1 MPKNPNVK
9 RVMVIGSGPI
19 VIGQAAEFDYAGTQ
33 ACRSLKEEGVEV
45 ILVNSNPATIM
56 TDRDIA
62 DKVYIEPLT
71 VKALEQIIEK
81 EKPDSILPTLGGQ
94 AGLNLGMELEESGF
108 LASHGVT
115 LLGTTAATI
124 RNAEGRQEFKDL
136 MERIGEPCAASKVV
150 ETVEE
155 GIEFTE
161 SIGYPVVLR
170 PAYTL
175 GGSGGG
181 IAYNQLQLE
190 EILENGLRL
199 SRVGQVL
206 VERCIA
212 GWKEIEY
219 EVMRDSAGNC
229 ITVCNME
236 NIDPVGVHTGDSI
249 VVAPSQT
256 LSDKEYQMLRT
267 SALNIINELEITG
280 GCNVQFALHPTSF
293 EYCVIEVNPRVSR
306 SSALA
311 SKATGY
317 PIAKV
322 AAKIALG
329 YTLDEIKNAI
339 TRKTYASFEPAL
351 DYCVVKIPRLPFDK
365 FITAKRTLTTQMK
378 ATGEVMS
385 ICDNFEGALMKA
397 IRSLEQHVDCMLSYD
412 FSELSAEEL
421 KARLKVVDDRRIWMI
436 AEAIRKGI
444 SYEEIHDITSIDI
457 WFIDKIAILVEMEE
471 ALRTKELTP
480 ELLKEAKRIEF
491 PDNVI
496 ARLTDRSESEIKAM
510 RHANGIRAVYKMVD
524 TCAAE
529 FEASTPYYYSVY
541 GGECEA
547 CGSGI
552 SALKSVTSNHACISG
567 TEESGGRAENS
578 ATKGP
583 EAEGRRDPEAGSL
596 FRENA
601 EGRRRKV
608 LVLGSGPIRIG
619 QGIEFDYCSVH
630 ATWAFSR
637 AGYETIIINNNPETV
652 STDFDIADKLYFE
665 PLTPED
671 VGAIVDIE
679 KPDGA
684 VVQFGGQ
691 TAIKLTE
698 SLMKMGVPI
707 LGTRAEDVDAAEDRE
722 LFDRILEET
731 GIPRAAG
738 GTVYTAEEAKAVANR
753 LGYPVLVRPSYVLGG
768 QGMQIAISDE
778 EIEEFMAIINR
789 IAQDHPILVD
799 KYLEGKEIEV
809 DAVCDG
815 TDILI
820 PGIMEHIERTGVHSG
835 DSISV
840 YPAHT
845 IGKLVKDKIAEYTRR
860 LAKAL
865 HVKGL
870 INIQFIA
877 IEEDVYVIEV
887 NPRSSRTVPYISKVT
902 GIPIVDLATE
912 VILGKTIRELG
923 YEPGLQPEA
932 AYYAIK
938 MPVFS
943 FEKIRGAEISLG
955 PEMKS
960 TGECLGIA
968 KEFHEALYKAF
979 LGAGVN
985 LPRHRNLIIT
995 VKDADKG
1002 EAIGIGRRFEKLGYT
1017 IYATRST
1024 AAALNEA
1031 GVKARK
1037 VNKISQESPTVMDL
1051 ILGHRIDL
1059 VIDTPTQGRDKSRD
1073 GFLIRRTAI
1082 ETGVNCITSLDTAR
1096 ALLTSLENAGKD
1108 MTLVDVAQL

>member
-9 RVMVIGSGPI
+9 KVLVIGSGPI

-33 ACRSLKEEGVEV
+33 ACRSLKEEGIEV
-45 ILVNSNPATIM
+45 VLVNSNPATIM

-71 VKALEQIIEK
+71 APVLEQIILK
-81 EKPDSILPTLGGQ
+81 EKPDSVLPTLGGQ
-94 AGLNLGMELEESGF
+94 AGLNLGMELAESGF
-108 LASHGVT
+108 LTENNIT
-115 LLGTTAATI
+115 LLGTTAQTI
-124 RNAEGRQEFKDL
+124 KKAEDRLEFKET
-136 MERIGEPCAASKVV
+136 MEKIGEPCAASLVV
-150 ETVEE
+150 EDVMTGVD
-155 GIEFTE
+155 FAKQ
-161 SIGYPVVLR
+161 IGYPVVLR

-181 IAYNQLQLE
+181 IAHNQAELE

-267 SALNIINELEITG
+267 ASLNIIDELQITG

-339 TRKTYASFEPAL
+339 TGKTYASFEPTL

-385 ICDNFEGALMKA
+385 ICNNFEGALMKA
-397 IRSLEQHVDCMLSYD
+397 MRSLEQHVDCLRSYD
-412 FSELSAEEL
+412 FSALTVEEL
-421 KARLKVVDDRRIWMI
+421 LERLHIVDDQRIYVI
-436 AEAIRKGI
+436 AQAVRKGI
-444 SYEEIHDITSIDI
+444 DYDTIHNITMVDC
-457 WFIDKIAILVEMEE
+457 WFIDKIAILTEMEE
-471 ALRTKELTP
+471 KLVKGPITP
-480 ELLKEAKRIEF
+480 ELLTEAKRIEF

-496 ARLTDRSESEIKAM
+496 ARLSGIDEKDIRKM
-510 RHANGIRAVYKMVD
+510 RYDNNIVASFKMVD

-529 FEASTPYYYSVY
+529 FAASTPYYYSVF
-541 GGECEA
+541 GGENEA
-547 CGSGI
+547 
-552 SALKSVTSNHACISG
+552 VETNP
-567 TEESGGRAENS
+567 
-578 ATKGP
+578 TK
-583 EAEGRRDPEAGSL
+583 
-596 FRENA
+596 
-601 EGRRRKV
+601 KV

-630 ATWAFSR
+630 ATWAFKKE
-637 AGYETIIINNNPETV
+637 GYETIIINNNPETV

-665 PLTPED
+665 PLTKED
-671 VGAIVDIE
+671 VENIVNIE

-691 TAIKLTE
+691 TAIKLTQ
-698 SLMKMGVPI
+698 SLMEMGVPI
-707 LGTRAEDVDAAEDRE
+707 LGTSAENVDAAEDRE
-722 LFDRILEET
+722 LFDEILEQCQ
-731 GIPRAAG
+731 IPRPSG
-738 GTVYTAEEAKAVANR
+738 GTVYTAEEAKKVANR

-768 QGMQIAISDE
+768 QGMQIAISDSE
-778 EIEEFMAIINR
+778 VEEFMEIINR

-799 KYLEGKEIEV
+799 KYLMGKEMEV

-815 TDILI
+815 EDILI
-820 PGIMEHIERTGVHSG
+820 PGIMEHIERAGVHSG

-840 YPAHT
+840 YPAQT
-845 IGKLVKDKIAEYTRR
+845 VSNKVKDTIAEYTRR
-860 LAKAL
+860 LAKSL
-865 HVKGL
+865 HVIGL
-870 INIQFIA
+870 INIQFIV
-877 IEEDVYVIEV
+877 IGEQVYVIEV

-902 GIPIVDLATE
+902 GIPIVDLATQ
-912 VILGKTIRELG
+912 VIIGKKIKDLG
-923 YEPGLQPEA
+923 YQPGLQPEA
-932 AYYAIK
+932 EYIAIK

-968 KEFHEALYKAF
+968 KTFNEALYKAF
-979 LGAGVN
+979 LGAGIN
-985 LPRHRNLIIT
+985 LPKYKQMIIT

-1002 EAIGIGRRFEKLGYT
+1002 EAISVGRRFEKLGYT

-1024 AAALNEA
+1024 ADALREE
-1031 GVKARK
+1031 GVNARK
-1037 VNKISQESPTVMDL
+1037 VNKIAQESPTVMDL
-1051 ILGHRIDL
+1051 ILGHKIDL

-1082 ETGVNCITSLDTAR
+1082 ETGVNVLTSLDTAN
-1096 ALLTSLENAGKD
+1096 ALVTSLEHAD
-1108 MTLVDVAQL
+1108 MKNLTLIDIASL

>member
-1 MPKNPNVK
+1 MPKNSNVK

-56 TDRDIA
+56 TDKDIA

-71 VKALEQIIEK
+71 IKVLEQIIEK

-108 LASHGVT
+108 LKSHNVQ

-136 MERIGEPCAASKVV
+136 MERIGEPCAASEVV
-150 ETVEE
+150 ENVED
-155 GIEFTE
+155 GIAFVGK
-161 SIGYPVVLR
+161 IGYPVVLR

-181 IAYNQLQLE
+181 IAHNQTELV

-256 LSDKEYQMLRT
+256 LSDKEYQMLRS
-267 SALNIINELEITG
+267 SALNIINELGITG

-339 TRKTYASFEPAL
+339 TGKTYASFEPAL
-351 DYCVVKIPRLPFDK
+351 DYCVVKMPRLPFDK
-365 FITAKRTLTTQMK
+365 FISAKRTLTTQMK

-385 ICDNFEGALMKA
+385 ICTNFEGALMKA
-397 IRSLEQHVDCMLSYD
+397 IRSLEQHVDCLLSYD
-412 FSELSAEEL
+412 FSQLSADEL
-421 KARLKVVDDRRIWMI
+421 KDRLKIVDDQRIWVI
-436 AEAIRKGI
+436 AEAIRKGLT
-444 SYEEIHDITSIDI
+444 YEEIHAITMIDI
-457 WFIDKIAILVEMEE
+457 WFIDKLAILVEMEE
-471 ALRTKELTP
+471 ALKKGPLTP
-480 ELLKEAKRIEF
+480 ELLREAKRIEF

-496 ARLTDRSESEIKAM
+496 GRLTGMAESDIKAM
-510 RHANGIRAVYKMVD
+510 RYENGITAVFKIVD

-529 FEASTPYYYSVY
+529 FAASTPYYYSVF
-541 GGECEA
+541 GGESEA
-547 CGSGI
+547 CP
-552 SALKSVTSNHACISG
+552 T
-567 TEESGGRAENS
+567 
-578 ATKGP
+578 
-583 EAEGRRDPEAGSL
+583 RDKK
-596 FRENA
+596 
-601 EGRRRKV
+601 KV

-630 ATWAFSR
+630 ATWAFSK

-671 VGAIVDIE
+671 VENIVNIE

-707 LGTRAEDVDAAEDRE
+707 LGTKAEDVDAAEDRE
-722 LFDRILEET
+722 LFDAILQQT

-738 GTVYTAEEAKAVANR
+738 GTVYTAEEAKEVANR

-768 QGMQIAISDE
+768 QGMQIATSDE
-778 EIEEFMAIINR
+778 EIEVFMEIINR

-799 KYLEGKEIEV
+799 KYLQGKEIEV

-820 PGIMEHIERTGVHSG
+820 PGIMEHIERTGIHSG

-840 YPAHT
+840 YPAPT
-845 IGKLVKDKIAEYTRR
+845 IDGEVKEKIAEYTRR
-860 LAKAL
+860 LAAAL

-877 IEEDVYVIEV
+877 IGTEVYVIEV

-912 VILGKTIRELG
+912 VIIGKTIRELG

-932 AYYAIK
+932 DYFAIK

-968 KEFHEALYKAF
+968 KDFNEALYKAF
-979 LGAGVN
+979 LGAGVV
-985 LPRHRNLIIT
+985 LPKHKQMIIT

-1002 EAIGIGRRFEKLGYT
+1002 EAIEIGRRFEKLGYT

-1037 VNKISQESPTVMDL
+1037 INKISQESPTVMDL
-1051 ILGHRIDL
+1051 ILGHKIDL

-1073 GFLIRRTAI
+1073 GFLIRRTSI
-1082 ETGVNCITSLDTAR
+1082 ETGVYCITAMDTAR
-1096 ALLTSLENAGKD
+1096 ALVTSMETAGGEL
-1108 MTLVDVAQL
+1108 TLVDVASL

>member
-1 MPKNPNVK
+1 MPKNADIKKVL
-9 RVMVIGSGPI
+9 VIGSGPI

-33 ACRSLKEEGVEV
+33 ACRSLKEEGIEV
-45 ILVNSNPATIM
+45 CLVNSNPATIM
-56 TDRDIA
+56 TDKNIA
-62 DKVYIEPLT
+62 DQVYIEPLT
-71 VKALEQIIEK
+71 AKVLEQIIIK
-81 EKPDSILPTLGGQ
+81 EKPDSVLPTLGGQ
-94 AGLNLGMELEESGF
+94 AGLNLGMELAESGF
-108 LASHGVT
+108 LEEHGVR
-115 LLGTTAATI
+115 LIGTTAETI
-124 RNAEGRQEFKDL
+124 KKAEDRQEFKDT
-136 MERIGEPCAASKVV
+136 MEKIGEPVAASLVV
-150 ETVEE
+150 ENVED
-155 GIEFTE
+155 GIKFTNT
-161 SIGYPVVLR
+161 IGYPVVLR

-181 IAYNQLQLE
+181 IAHNETELI

-219 EVMRDSAGNC
+219 EVMRDAAGNC

-256 LSDKEYQMLRT
+256 LGDKEYQMLRT
-267 SALNIINELEITG
+267 SALNIITELNITG
-280 GCNVQFALHPTSF
+280 GCNVQYALKPDSF

-339 TRKTYASFEPAL
+339 TGKTYASFEPML

-365 FITAKRTLTTQMK
+365 FITAKHTLTTQMK

-385 ICDNFEGALMKA
+385 ICNNFEGALMKA
-397 IRSLEQHVDCMLSYD
+397 IRSLEQHVDSLMSYD
-412 FSELSAEEL
+412 YSNLSEQEL
-421 KARLKVVDDRRIWMI
+421 LERMKIVDDRRIYLI

-444 SYEEIHDITSIDI
+444 NYRAIHDITKVDE
-457 WFIDKIAILVEMEE
+457 WFIDKIAILVEMEQRLQKE
-471 ALRTKELTP
+471 ELTV

-491 PDNVI
+491 PDTVI
-496 ARLTDRSESEIKAM
+496 AKLTGKTEEEIKKM
-510 RHANGIRAVYKMVD
+510 RYDNGIHAAYKMVD

-529 FEASTPYYYSVY
+529 FAAETPYYYSVY
-541 GGECEA
+541 GSEDEA
-547 CGSGI
+547 G
-552 SALKSVTSNHACISG
+552 
-567 TEESGGRAENS
+567 ENS
-578 ATKGP
+578 TGKKK
-583 EAEGRRDPEAGSL
+583 
-596 FRENA
+596 
-601 EGRRRKV
+601 KV

-619 QGIEFDYCSVH
+619 QGVEFDYCSVH
-630 ATWAFSR
+630 ATWAFSK

-671 VGAIVDIE
+671 VESIVNIE

-707 LGTRAEDVDAAEDRE
+707 LGTAAEDVDAAEDRE
-722 LFDRILEET
+722 LFDQILQQTE
-731 GIPRAAG
+731 IPRAAG
-738 GTVYTAEEAKAVANR
+738 GTVFTAEEAKEVANR

-768 QGMQIAISDE
+768 QGMQIAYTDE
-778 EIEEFMAIINR
+778 EIEEFMDIINQ

-799 KYLEGKEIEV
+799 KYLMGKELEV

-840 YPAHT
+840 YPAPT
-845 IGKLVKDKIAEYTRR
+845 VSETVKETIAEYSRR

-877 IEEDVYVIEV
+877 VGEEVYVIEV

-912 VILGKTIRELG
+912 VILGKKIRDLG
-923 YEPGLQPEA
+923 YEPGLQPASE
-932 AYYAIK
+932 YFAIK

-968 KEFHEALYKAF
+968 KNFDEALYKAF
-979 LGAGVN
+979 LGAGIE
-985 LPRHRNLIIT
+985 LPQHKQMIIT
-995 VKDADKG
+995 VKKEDQA
-1002 EAIGIGRRFEKLGYT
+1002 EAAEVAKRFEALGYK
-1017 IYATRST
+1017 IYATRHT
-1024 AAALNEA
+1024 AETLQEA

-1037 VNKISQESPTVMDL
+1037 VNKLSQESPTVMDL
-1051 ILGHRIDL
+1051 LLGHKIDL
-1059 VIDTPTQGRDKSRD
+1059 VINTPTQGRDKSRD

-1082 ETGVNCITSLDTAR
+1082 ETGVNVLTSLDTAN
-1096 ALLTSLENAGKD
+1096 ALASSLENGSQKL
-1108 MTLVDVAQL
+1108 TVVDIATFE

>member
-45 ILVNSNPATIM
+45 IRVNSNPATIM
-56 TDRDIA
+56 TDKDIA

-71 VKALEQIIEK
+71 VKVLEQIIEK

-108 LASHGVT
+108 LAEHGVT
-115 LLGTTAATI
+115 LLGTTAQTI

-150 ETVEE
+150 ENVQD
-155 GIEFTE
+155 GIDFTNQ
-161 SIGYPVVLR
+161 IGYPVVLR

-181 IAYNQLQLE
+181 IAHNQVELE

-267 SALNIINELEITG
+267 SALNIINELKITG
-280 GCNVQFALHPTSF
+280 GCNVQFALHPTSV

-339 TRKTYASFEPAL
+339 TKKTYASFEPAL

-397 IRSLEQHVDCMLSYD
+397 IRSLEQHVDCLLSYD
-412 FSELSAEEL
+412 FSALNAEEL
-421 KARLKVVDDRRIWMI
+421 KERLKVVDDQRIWVI

-444 SYEEIHDITSIDI
+444 SYEEIHAITQIDI
-457 WFIDKIAILVEMEE
+457 WFIDKLAILVEMEQ
-471 ALRTKELTP
+471 ALKTQELTQ
-480 ELLKEAKRIEF
+480 ELLREAKRIEF

-496 ARLTDRSESEIKAM
+496 ARLTGRTEEEIRQM
-510 RHANGIRAVYKMVD
+510 RYSNGIKAVYKMVD

-529 FEASTPYYYSVY
+529 FAASTPYYYSVY

-547 CGSGI
+547 
-552 SALKSVTSNHACISG
+552 
-567 TEESGGRAENS
+567 TETTGR
-578 ATKGP
+578 K
-583 EAEGRRDPEAGSL
+583 
-596 FRENA
+596 
-601 EGRRRKV
+601 KV

-630 ATWAFSR
+630 ATWAFSK

-671 VGAIVDIE
+671 VESIVNIE
-679 KPDGA
+679 HPDGA

-707 LGTRAEDVDAAEDRE
+707 LGTKAEDVDAAEDRE
-722 LFDRILEET
+722 LFDEILEQT
-731 GIPRAAG
+731 HIPRAAG

-753 LGYPVLVRPSYVLGG
+753 LGYPVRVRPSYVLGG
-768 QGMQIAISDE
+768 QGMQIAISDQ
-778 EIEEFMAIINR
+778 EIEEFMEIINR

-799 KYLEGKEIEV
+799 KYLQGKEIEV

-815 TDILI
+815 EDILI

-860 LAKAL
+860 LAMAL

-877 IEEDVYVIEV
+877 IGEDVYVIEV

-912 VILGKTIRELG
+912 VIIGKKIKELG
-923 YEPGLQPEA
+923 YKPGLQPEA
-932 AYYAIK
+932 EYYAIK

-968 KEFHEALYKAF
+968 KTFNEALYKAF
-979 LGAGVN
+979 MGAGVN
-985 LPRHRNLIIT
+985 LPKYKNLIMT

-1002 EAIGIGRRFEKLGYT
+1002 EAIEIGRRFEKLGYT

-1024 AAALNEA
+1024 AAALNDA

-1051 ILGHRIDL
+1051 ILGHKIDL
-1059 VIDTPTQGRDKSRD
+1059 VIDTPTQGRDKTRD
-1073 GFLIRRTAI
+1073 GFLIRRTSI
-1082 ETGVNCITSLDTAR
+1082 ETGVNVITAMDTAR
-1096 ALLTSLENAGKD
+1096 ALVTSLENQESNEQL
-1108 MTLVDVAQL
+1108 TLVDIAQL

>member
-71 VKALEQIIEK
+71 LKVLEQIIEK

-108 LASHGVT
+108 LASHNVK

-150 ETVEE
+150 ENVED
-155 GIEFTE
+155 GVAFTE
-161 SIGYPVVLR
+161 QIGYPVVLR

-181 IAYNQLQLE
+181 IAHNQTELE

-256 LSDKEYQMLRT
+256 LSDKEYQMLRS
-267 SALNIINELEITG
+267 SALNIINELGITG

-339 TRKTYASFEPAL
+339 TGKTYASFEPAL
-351 DYCVVKIPRLPFDK
+351 DYCVVKMPRLPFDK

-385 ICDNFEGALMKA
+385 ICTNFEGALMKA
-397 IRSLEQHVDCMLSYD
+397 IRSLEQHVDCLLSYD
-412 FSELSAEEL
+412 FSALSKEDLYE
-421 KARLKVVDDRRIWMI
+421 RLKIVDDQRIWVI
-436 AEAIRKGI
+436 AEALRKGI
-444 SYEEIHDITSIDI
+444 TYEEIHDITMIDL
-457 WFIDKIAILVEMEE
+457 WFIDKIQRIVEMED
-471 ALRTKELTP
+471 ALKAGPLTV

-496 ARLTDRSESEIKAM
+496 ARLTGKKEAEIKEM
-510 RHANGIRAVYKMVD
+510 RYANGIKAVFKMVD

-529 FEASTPYYYSVY
+529 FAASTPYYYSCF

-547 CGSGI
+547 NG
-552 SALKSVTSNHACISG
+552 
-567 TEESGGRAENS
+567 ER
-578 ATKGP
+578 TKK
-583 EAEGRRDPEAGSL
+583 
-596 FRENA
+596 
-601 EGRRRKV
+601 KV

-630 ATWAFSR
+630 ATWAFAR

-671 VGAIVDIE
+671 VENVVNIE

-707 LGTRAEDVDAAEDRE
+707 LGTKAEDVDAAEDRE
-722 LFDRILEET
+722 LFDEILQKTE
-731 GIPRAAG
+731 IPRAAG
-738 GTVYTAEEAKAVANR
+738 GTVFTAEEAKEVANR

-768 QGMQIAISDE
+768 QGMQIATSDE

-799 KYLEGKEIEV
+799 KYLQGKEVEV

-820 PGIMEHIERTGVHSG
+820 PGIMEHIERTGIHSG

-840 YPAHT
+840 YPAPT
-845 IGKLVKDKIAEYTRR
+845 IDMAVKEKIAEYTKR
-860 LAKAL
+860 LAQAL

-877 IEEDVYVIEV
+877 IGEEVYVIEV

-912 VILGKTIRELG
+912 VILGKTIKELG
-923 YEPGLQPEA
+923 YEPGLQKEA
-932 AYYAIK
+932 EYFAIK

-955 PEMKS
+955 PEKKS

-968 KEFHEALYKAF
+968 KTFHEALFKAF
-979 LGAGVN
+979 LGAGVE
-985 LPRHRNLIIT
+985 LPKHKQMIIT
-995 VKDADKG
+995 VKDADKP
-1002 EAIGIGRRFEKLGYT
+1002 EAVDVARRFEKLGYI

-1024 AAALNEA
+1024 AAALKDA
-1031 GVKARK
+1031 GVKVRK
-1037 VNKISQESPTVMDL
+1037 INKISQESPTVMDL
-1051 ILGHRIDL
+1051 LLGHKIDL

-1082 ETGVNCITSLDTAR
+1082 ETGVYCITAMDTAN
-1096 ALLTSLENAGKD
+1096 ALATSLEHTADKLS
-1108 MTLVDVAQL
+1108 LVDIASL

>member
-1 MPKNPNVK
+1 MPKRSDIKKVL
-9 RVMVIGSGPI
+9 VIGSGPI

-45 ILVNSNPATIM
+45 CLVNSNPATIM
-56 TDRDIA
+56 TDKQIA
-62 DKVYIEPLT
+62 DQVYIEPLT
-71 VKALEQIIEK
+71 VDVLKQIILK
-81 EKPDSILPTLGGQ
+81 EKPDSVLPTLGGQ
-94 AGLNLGMELEESGF
+94 AGLNLGMELAESGF
-108 LASHGVT
+108 LEENGVK
-115 LLGTTAATI
+115 LIGTTAETI
-124 RNAEGRQEFKDL
+124 FRAEDRQAFKDT
-136 MERIGEPCAASKVV
+136 MEKIGEPCAASLVV
-150 ETVEE
+150 NTVED
-155 GIEFTE
+155 GIKFTNT
-161 SIGYPVVLR
+161 IGYPVVLR
-170 PAYTL
+170 PAFTL

-181 IAYNQLQLE
+181 IAHNEEELV
-190 EILENGLRL
+190 EILSNGLRL
-199 SRVGQVL
+199 SRVGEVL

-219 EVMRDSAGNC
+219 EVMRDANGHC

-256 LSDKEYQMLRT
+256 LGDKEYQMLRT
-267 SALNIINELEITG
+267 SALNIISELNITG
-280 GCNVQFALHPTSF
+280 GCNVQYALNPDSF

-339 TRKTYASFEPAL
+339 TGKTYASFEPML

-385 ICDNFEGALMKA
+385 ICTNFEGALMKA
-397 IRSLEQHVDCMLSYD
+397 IRSLEQHVDSLVSDEYLTLSYD
-412 FSELSAEEL
+412 KLIE
-421 KARLKVVDDRRIWMI
+421 RLKVVDDRRIWVI
-436 AEAIRKGI
+436 AEACRRGV
-444 SYEEIHDITSIDI
+444 SYDTIHDITKIDK
-457 WFIDKIAILVEMEE
+457 WFIDKIAILVEMEGRLRSE
-471 ALRTKELTP
+471 ALTVD
-480 ELLKEAKRIEF
+480 LLREAKRIEF
-491 PDNVI
+491 PDKVI
-496 ARLTDRSESEIKAM
+496 AQLTGKDEEYIKNM
-510 RHANGIRAVYKMVD
+510 RYENGITASFKMVD

-529 FEASTPYYYSVY
+529 FEATTPYYYSCFD
-541 GGECEA
+541 GENEA
-547 CGSGI
+547 D
-552 SALKSVTSNHACISG
+552 G
-567 TEESGGRAENS
+567 TA
-578 ATKGP
+578 KKK
-583 EAEGRRDPEAGSL
+583 
-596 FRENA
+596 
-601 EGRRRKV
+601 KV

-619 QGIEFDYCSVH
+619 QGIEFDFCSVH
-630 ATWAFSR
+630 CTWAFSN

-671 VGAIVDIE
+671 VENVVNIE

-707 LGTRAEDVDAAEDRE
+707 LGTKAEDVDAAEDRE
-722 LFDRILEET
+722 LFDEILEQT

-738 GTVYTAEEAKAVANR
+738 DTVYTAQEAKAAANR
-753 LGYPVLVRPSYVLGG
+753 IGYPVLVRPSYVLGG
-768 QGMQIAISDE
+768 QGMHIAFNDDE
-778 EIEEFMAIINR
+778 IVEFIDTINQ
-789 IAQDHPILVD
+789 IAQDHPILID
-799 KYLEGKEIEV
+799 KYLMGKEIEV

-840 YPAHT
+840 YPAPT
-845 IGKLVKDKIAEYTRR
+845 ISDHVKETIVEYTKR
-860 LAKAL
+860 LARAL
-865 HVKGL
+865 HVVGL

-877 IEEDVYVIEV
+877 MNEEVYVIEV

-902 GIPIVDLATE
+902 GIPIVDLATK
-912 VILGKTIRELG
+912 VILGETIKGMG
-923 YEPGLQPEA
+923 YEPGLAPEA
-932 AYYAIK
+932 DYIAIK

-943 FEKIRGAEISLG
+943 FEKLRGAEISLG

-968 KEFHEALYKAF
+968 KNFNEALYKAF
-979 LGAGVN
+979 IGAGIQ
-985 LPRHRNLIIT
+985 LPKYKQMIMT
-995 VKDADKG
+995 VKDADKP
-1002 EAIGIGRRFEKLGYT
+1002 EAVSVAKRFEALGYT

-1024 AAALNEA
+1024 AKYLQDH
-1031 GVKARK
+1031 GVNARR
-1037 VNKISQESPTVMDL
+1037 VNKISQESPNVMDL
-1051 ILGHRIDL
+1051 ILGHKIDL

-1073 GFLIRRTAI
+1073 GFLIRRNAI
-1082 ETGVNCITSLDTAR
+1082 ETGVHCLTSMDTAN
-1096 ALLTSLENAGKD
+1096 ALALSLETAND
-1108 MTLVDVAQL
+1108 EMTMIDIATVKNL

>member
-56 TDRDIA
+56 TDKDIA

-71 VKALEQIIEK
+71 VKVLEQIIEK

-108 LASHGVT
+108 LKSHNVT

-150 ETVEE
+150 ENVED
-155 GIEFTE
+155 GVEFTNT
-161 SIGYPVVLR
+161 IGYPVVLR

-181 IAYNQLQLE
+181 IAHNQVELE

-267 SALNIINELEITG
+267 SALKIINELEITG

-329 YTLDEIKNAI
+329 FTLDEIKNAI
-339 TRKTYASFEPAL
+339 THKTYASFEPTL

-385 ICDNFEGALMKA
+385 ICNNFEGALMKA
-397 IRSLEQHVDCMLSYD
+397 IRSLEQHVDCLRSYD
-412 FSELSAEEL
+412 FSALSKEEL
-421 KARLKVVDDRRIWMI
+421 IDRLKIVDDQRIYVI

-444 SYEEIHDITSIDI
+444 SYEQIHEITLIDE
-457 WFIDKIAILVEMEE
+457 WFIDKIAILVEMEN
-471 ALRTKELTP
+471 ALETQPLTV
-480 ELLKEAKRIEF
+480 ELLKEAKRLEF

-496 ARLTDRSESEIKAM
+496 SRLTGKPEEEIKKM
-510 RHANGIRAVYKMVD
+510 RYDNGIKAVYKMVD

-529 FEASTPYYYSVY
+529 FAASTPYYYSVF

-547 CGSGI
+547 
-552 SALKSVTSNHACISG
+552 V
-567 TEESGGRAENS
+567 E
-578 ATKGP
+578 TKG
-583 EAEGRRDPEAGSL
+583 RK
-596 FRENA
+596 
-601 EGRRRKV
+601 KV

-630 ATWAFSR
+630 ATWAFAK

-671 VGAIVDIE
+671 VESIVNIE

-707 LGTRAEDVDAAEDRE
+707 LGTKAEDVDAAEDRE
-722 LFDRILEET
+722 LFDEILEQT

-799 KYLEGKEIEV
+799 KYLQGKEIEV

-820 PGIMEHIERTGVHSG
+820 PGIMEHIERTGIHSG

-840 YPAHT
+840 YPAPT
-845 IGKLVKDKIAEYTRR
+845 IDRTVKEKIAEYTRR

-877 IEEDVYVIEV
+877 IGEDVYVIEV

-912 VILGKTIRELG
+912 VIIGKTIRELG

-932 AYYAIK
+932 EYFAIK

-968 KEFHEALYKAF
+968 KTFNEALYKAF
-979 LGAGVN
+979 LGAGVE
-985 LPRHRNLIIT
+985 LPKYKNMIIT

-1002 EAIGIGRRFEKLGYT
+1002 EAIEIGRRFEKLGYT

-1051 ILGHRIDL
+1051 ILGHKIDL
-1059 VIDTPTQGRDKSRD
+1059 VIDTPTQGRDKTRD

-1082 ETGVNCITSLDTAR
+1082 ETGIYCITAMDTAR
-1096 ALLTSLENAGKD
+1096 ALVTSMEHASKEL
-1108 MTLVDVAQL
+1108 TLVDIATL

>member
-56 TDRDIA
+56 TDKDIA

-71 VKALEQIIEK
+71 VKVLEQIIEK

-108 LASHGVT
+108 LAAHGVT
-115 LLGTTAATI
+115 LLGTSAATI

-136 MERIGEPCAASKVV
+136 MERIGEPCAASMVV

-155 GIEFTE
+155 GIAFTN

-181 IAYNQLQLE
+181 IAGNQAQLE

-219 EVMRDSAGNC
+219 EVMRDGAGNC

-256 LSDKEYQMLRT
+256 LGDKEYQMLRT
-267 SALNIINELEITG
+267 SALHIISELEITG

-339 TRKTYASFEPAL
+339 TQKTYASFEPAL

-385 ICDNFEGALMKA
+385 ICDSFEGALMKA
-397 IRSLEQHVDCMLSYD
+397 VRSLEQHVDCLLSYD
-412 FSELSAEEL
+412 FSALSTEEL
-421 KARLKVVDDRRIWMI
+421 KEKMRIVDDRRIWMI
-436 AEAIRKGI
+436 AEAVRKGI
-444 SYEEIHDITSIDI
+444 SYDEIHEITMIDI
-457 WFIDKIAILVEMEE
+457 WFIDKIAILVEMEG
-471 ALRTKELTP
+471 ALKSSELTP
-480 ELLKEAKRIEF
+480 ELLREAKRLEF
-491 PDNVI
+491 PDSVI
-496 ARLTDRSESEIKAM
+496 GKLAGKSEGEIRAL
-510 RHANGIRAVYKMVD
+510 RREHGIHAVYKMVD

-529 FEASTPYYYSVY
+529 FAASTPYYYSVY

-547 CGSGI
+547 CAGETPDNGDAGASAGRDVSG
-552 SALKSVTSNHACISG
+552 
-567 TEESGGRAENS
+567 EEGIAQ
-578 ATKGP
+578 
-583 EAEGRRDPEAGSL
+583 
-596 FRENA
+596 RETP
-601 EGRRRKV
+601 RKKV

-665 PLTPED
+665 PLTAED
-671 VGAIVDIE
+671 VEAIVDIE
-679 KPDGA
+679 KPQGA

-691 TAIKLTE
+691 TAIKLAE

-707 LGTRAEDVDAAEDRE
+707 LGTKAEDVDAAEDRE
-722 LFDRILEET
+722 LFDKILEET

-738 GTVYTAEEAKAVANR
+738 GTVYTAEEAKAVAGR

-768 QGMQIAISDE
+768 QGMQIALSDG

-799 KYLEGKEIEV
+799 KYLQGKEIEV

-845 IGKLVKDKIAEYTRR
+845 IGRLVKDKIAEYTRR

-877 IEEDVYVIEV
+877 IGEDVYVIEV

-968 KEFHEALYKAF
+968 KQFHEALYKAF

-985 LPRHRNLIIT
+985 LPRHKNLIIT

-1002 EAIGIGRRFEKLGYT
+1002 EAIEIGRRFEKLGYT

-1024 AAALNEA
+1024 AAALKEA

-1051 ILGHRIDL
+1051 ILGHKIDL

-1073 GFLIRRTAI
+1073 GFLIRRNAI
-1082 ETGVNCITSLDTAR
+1082 ETGVNCITSMDTAR
-1096 ALLTSLENAGKD
+1096 ALVTSLENAGQEL
-1108 MTLVDVAQL
+1108 TLVDIAGL

>member
-1 MPKNPNVK
+1 MPRNKDIKKVL
-9 RVMVIGSGPI
+9 VIGSGPI

-45 ILVNSNPATIM
+45 CLVNSNPATIM
-56 TDRDIA
+56 TDKQIA
-62 DKVYIEPLT
+62 DQVYIEPLT
-71 VKALEQIIEK
+71 LPVLEKIILK

-94 AGLNLGMELEESGF
+94 AGLNLGMELAESGF
-108 LASHGVT
+108 LEEHGVK
-115 LLGTTAATI
+115 LIGTTAETI
-124 RNAEGRQEFKDL
+124 FKAEDRQAFKDT
-136 MERIGEPCAASKVV
+136 MEKIGEPCAASQVV
-150 ETVEE
+150 NTVED
-155 GIEFTE
+155 GIKFTNT
-161 SIGYPVVLR
+161 IGYPVVLR
-170 PAYTL
+170 PAFTL

-181 IAYNQLQLE
+181 IAHNEQELVD
-190 EILENGLRL
+190 ILSNGLRL
-199 SRVGQVL
+199 SRVGEVL

-212 GWKEIEY
+212 GWKEVEY
-219 EVMRDSAGNC
+219 EVMRDANGNC

-256 LSDKEYQMLRT
+256 LGDKEYQMLRS
-267 SALNIINELEITG
+267 SALNIINELKITG
-280 GCNVQFALHPTSF
+280 GCNVQYALNPDSF

-322 AAKIALG
+322 TAKIALG

-339 TRKTYASFEPAL
+339 TQKTYASFEPML

-365 FITAKRTLTTQMK
+365 FLTAKRTLSTQMK

-397 IRSLEQHVDCMLSYD
+397 IRSLEQHVDSLMSYD
-412 FSELSAEEL
+412 FTGLSDEALEAQL
-421 KARLKVVDDRRIWMI
+421 HVVDDRRIWVI
-436 AEAIRKGI
+436 AEALRRGV
-444 SYEEIHDITSIDI
+444 SYDHIYEITKIDR
-457 WFIDKIAILVEMEE
+457 WFIDKLAILVEMEQHLKSE
-471 ALRTKELTP
+471 ELTVD
-480 ELLKEAKRIEF
+480 LLKEAKRIEF

-496 ARLTDRSESEIKAM
+496 AELTGKTEEEIKQM
-510 RHANGIRAVYKMVD
+510 RYANGIVAAYKMVD

-529 FEASTPYYYSVY
+529 FAAETPYYYSVY
-541 GGECEA
+541 GSENEA
-547 CGSGI
+547 
-552 SALKSVTSNHACISG
+552 
-567 TEESGGRAENS
+567 AE
-578 ATKGP
+578 TTPQK
-583 EAEGRRDPEAGSL
+583 
-596 FRENA
+596 
-601 EGRRRKV
+601 KV

-619 QGIEFDYCSVH
+619 QGIEFDFCSVH
-630 ATWAFSR
+630 CTWAF
-637 AGYETIIINNNPETV
+637 AKEGWETVIINNNPETV

-665 PLTPED
+665 PLTAED
-671 VGAIVDIE
+671 VESIVNIE

-698 SLMKMGVPI
+698 ALMKMGVPI
-707 LGTRAEDVDAAEDRE
+707 LGTKAEDVDAAEDRE
-722 LFDRILEET
+722 LFDEILEKT
-731 GIPRAAG
+731 HIPRAAG
-738 GTVYTAEEAKAVANR
+738 GTVFTAEEAKEVANR

-768 QGMQIAISDE
+768 QGMKIAFNDE
-778 EIEEFMAIINR
+778 EIEEFIGIINR

-799 KYLEGKEIEV
+799 KYLQGKEIEV

-840 YPAHT
+840 YPAPT
-845 IGKLVKDKIAEYTRR
+845 ISDKVKDTIVEYTKR
-860 LAKAL
+860 LAQAL
-865 HVKGL
+865 HVVGL

-877 IEEDVYVIEV
+877 MNEEVYVIEV

-902 GIPIVDLATE
+902 GIPIVDLATK
-912 VILGKTIRELG
+912 VIIGNTIRGLG
-923 YEPGLQPEA
+923 YEPGLAPVA
-932 AYYAIK
+932 DYIAIK

-943 FEKIRGAEISLG
+943 FEKLRGAEISLG

-968 KEFHEALYKAF
+968 KTFNEALYKAF
-979 LGAGVN
+979 LGAGVQ
-985 LPRHRNLIIT
+985 LPKYKQMIMT
-995 VKDADKG
+995 VKDADKP
-1002 EAIGIGRRFEKLGYT
+1002 EAVGVAKRFEALGYK

-1024 AAALNEA
+1024 AKYLQEHGVNAL
-1031 GVKARK
+1031 R
-1037 VNKISQESPTVMDL
+1037 VNKISQESPNVMDL
-1051 ILGHRIDL
+1051 ILGHKIDL
-1059 VIDTPTQGRDKSRD
+1059 VIDTPSQGVEHSRD

-1082 ETGVNCITSLDTAR
+1082 ETGVNVLTAMDTAR
-1096 ALLTSLENAGKD
+1096 ALVTSLENTDIKKL
-1108 MTLVDVAQL
+1108 TLIDIATVKNI

>member
-1 MPKNPNVK
+1 MPKNQDIKKVL
-9 RVMVIGSGPI
+9 VIGSGPI

-33 ACRSLKEEGVEV
+33 ACRSLKEEGIEV
-45 ILVNSNPATIM
+45 VLVNSNPATIM
-56 TDRDIA
+56 TDKEIA
-62 DKVYIEPLT
+62 DEVYIEPLT
-71 VKALEQIIEK
+71 AKVLEQIILK
-81 EKPDSILPTLGGQ
+81 EKPDSVLPTLGGQ
-94 AGLNLGMELEESGF
+94 AGLNLGMELAESGF
-108 LASHGVT
+108 LEEHGVK
-115 LLGTTAATI
+115 LIGTTAETI
-124 RNAEGRQEFKDL
+124 FKAEDRQAFKDT
-136 MERIGEPCAASKVV
+136 MEKIGEPCAPSLVV
-150 ETVEE
+150 HNVED
-155 GIEFTE
+155 GIAFTNT
-161 SIGYPVVLR
+161 IGYPVVLR

-181 IAYNQLQLE
+181 IAHNETELID
-190 EILENGLRL
+190 ILSNGLRL
-199 SRVGQVL
+199 SRVGEVL

-219 EVMRDSAGNC
+219 EVMRDANGNC

-256 LSDKEYQMLRT
+256 LGDKEYQMLRT
-267 SALNIINELEITG
+267 SALNIISELNITG
-280 GCNVQFALHPTSF
+280 GCNVQYALHPTTF

-339 TRKTYASFEPAL
+339 TGKTYASFEPML

-385 ICDNFEGALMKA
+385 ICTNFEGALMKA
-397 IRSLEQHVDCMLSYD
+397 IRSLEQHVDSMMSYD
-412 FSELSAEEL
+412 FTELSKEEL
-421 KARLKVVDDRRIWMI
+421 LKQLEVVDDRRIWVI

-444 SYEEIHDITSIDI
+444 SYDTIHEITMIDH

-471 ALRTKELTP
+471 RLRSEELTTD
-480 ELLKEAKRIEF
+480 LLKEAKRIEF

-496 ARLTDRSESEIKAM
+496 AALTGKTEEEI
-510 RHANGIRAVYKMVD
+510 RDLRYENGIVAAFKMVD

-529 FEASTPYYYSVY
+529 FEASTPYYYS
-541 GGECEA
+541 CF
-547 CGSGI
+547 
-552 SALKSVTSNHACISG
+552 
-567 TEESGGRAENS
+567 ESIN
-578 ATKGP
+578 
-583 EAEGRRDPEAGSL
+583 EAEETHPEK
-596 FRENA
+596 
-601 EGRRRKV
+601 KV

-630 ATWAFSR
+630 STWAF
-637 AGYETIIINNNPETV
+637 AKEGYETIIVNNNPETV

-671 VGAIVDIE
+671 VENIVRLE

-707 LGTRAEDVDAAEDRE
+707 LGTKAEDVDAAEDRE
-722 LFDRILEET
+722 LFDKILEET
-731 GIPRAAG
+731 EIPRAAG
-738 GTVYTAEEAKAVANR
+738 GTVFTAEEAKEVANR

-768 QGMQIAISDE
+768 QGMQIALNDE
-778 EIEEFMAIINR
+778 EIEEFMAVINR
-789 IAQDHPILVD
+789 YAQDHPILVD
-799 KYLEGKEIEV
+799 KYLQGKEIEV

-840 YPAHT
+840 YPAPT
-845 IGKLVKDKIAEYTRR
+845 IGEDIKATIVEYTKR

-865 HVKGL
+865 HVIGL
-870 INIQFIA
+870 INIQFIVM
-877 IEEDVYVIEV
+877 DGQVYVIEV

-902 GIPIVDLATE
+902 GIPIVDLATK
-912 VILGKTIRELG
+912 VIIGNTLKGMG
-923 YEPGLQPEA
+923 YPTGLAPEA
-932 AYYAIK
+932 DYIAIK

-943 FEKIRGAEISLG
+943 FEKLRGAEISLG

-968 KEFHEALYKAF
+968 KTFNEALYKAF
-979 LGAGVN
+979 LGAGIV
-985 LPRHRNLIIT
+985 LPKYKQMIMTL
-995 VKDADKG
+995 KDADKEEG
-1002 EAIGIGRRFEKLGYT
+1002 VAVARRFEALGYK

-1024 AAALNEA
+1024 AKYLQERGVNAL
-1031 GVKARK
+1031 R
-1037 VNKISQESPTVMDL
+1037 VNKIAQESPNVMDL
-1051 ILGHRIDL
+1051 ILGHKIDL

-1073 GFLIRRTAI
+1073 GFLIRRNAI
-1082 ETGVNCITSLDTAR
+1082 ETGVHCLTSLDTAN
-1096 ALLTSLENAGKD
+1096 ALALSLENASD
-1108 MTLVDVAQL
+1108 EMTLVDIATVKNI